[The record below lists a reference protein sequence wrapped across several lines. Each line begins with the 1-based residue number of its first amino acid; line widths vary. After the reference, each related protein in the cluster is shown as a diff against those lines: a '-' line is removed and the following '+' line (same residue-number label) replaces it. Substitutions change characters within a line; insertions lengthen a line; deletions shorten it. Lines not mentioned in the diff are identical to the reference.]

1 MKKNMKAEEIEKKR
15 KTDERLDVSFSTH
28 EVLVTFKNFII
39 RS

>member
-1 MKKNMKAEEIEKKR
+1 MKAEEIEKKR
-15 KTDERLDVSFSTH
+15 KRDERLDVSFSTH

>member
-15 KTDERLDVSFSTH
+15 KRDERLDVSFLTH